1 MSTIPLQMKVS
12 LKYIFSFVL
21 IVIYSMTARS
31 QEKIGDDIILKAM
44 QDELTRNMNELRLPG
59 YDKPFF
65 IMYGIQDQKTYTIA
79 GTLGSIVQS
88 NERPVRF
95 KSTTRVLVGDYEF
108 NDESL
113 EDNLTSSPTAMEIN
127 LPIDDDYMGIR
138 RSLWSSTDKVY
149 RDAARHF
156 QRHQQT
162 LKETGKPLKDIPHRS
177 FAKGAPLQSISTLTP
192 YSFDKVAWEKKVK
205 SLSSIFLNHPDILYS
220 SVIVTFTEGYKYLV
234 NSEGVVAKIPFRDA
248 SFICIGQLKS
258 EDGEFVIDQVRHRTT
273 SPDQLPSEQQ
283 LQDEINEMISR
294 IENQLKTPRFE
305 EEYSGP
311 VLLTGAVVA
320 DVFSSMLFSN
330 AESISASN
338 FIPGL
343 TGYQFNRNSSSME
356 NKIGKLIYSDLLTIK
371 AKPKLK
377 SCNGVSLLASFDLD
391 DEGIVPPDEL
401 IIVEKGVLRNLLND
415 RTITHESQVANGF
428 SSGPGVVE
436 ITLASKNTDKALK
449 EKLITRAKDEG
460 LEYGLMIKQ
469 SAALMGI
476 VNVLKVYVADGR
488 EELVRNA
495 FFEEMNL
502 KMFKRIIG
510 ASEKYQVHNLN
521 GSNLLSRG
529 EDGASLSIIVPES
542 VLFQEMEIRPFDM
555 PTLKEEEYVSNPLQK
570 N

>member
-1 MSTIPLQMKVS
+1 MSTIPQQMKLS
-12 LKYIFSFVL
+12 AKYFFSFVL
-21 IVIYSMTARS
+21 IVMYAMTGRS
-31 QEKIGDDIILKAM
+31 QEKAGDDIILKAM
-44 QDELTRNMNELRLPG
+44 QDELTRNMNDLRLPG

-65 IMYGIQDQKTYTIA
+65 IMYGIQDQRTFTLA
-79 GTLGSIVQS
+79 STLGSIVQS
-88 NERPVRF
+88 NERPARF

-177 FAKGAPLQSISTLTP
+177 FAKGSPLRSIATLTP
-192 YSFDKVAWEKKVK
+192 YSFDKLAWEKKIK
-205 SLSSIFLNHPDILYS
+205 NLSSVFLKHPGILYS
-220 SVIVTFTEGYKYLV
+220 SVIVTFTEGHKYLI

-248 SFICIGQLKS
+248 SFLCIGQLKS
-258 EDGEFVIDQVRHRTT
+258 ADGEFVIDQVRHRATL
-273 SPDQLPSEQQ
+273 PDEIPSELQ
-283 LQDEINEMISR
+283 LQEEINAMISR

-320 DVFSSMLFSN
+320 DVFSAMLFSN
-330 AESISASN
+330 AEGISASN

-343 TGYQFNRNSSSME
+343 TGYQFNRNSSSMD
-356 NKIGKLIYSDLLTIK
+356 NKIGKGLYSNLMTVK

-377 SCNGVSLLASFDLD
+377 SYNGVNLLASFDID

-401 IIVEKGVLRNLLND
+401 IIVENGVLKNLLND

-436 ITLASKNTDKALK
+436 ITLASKNTDNALK
-449 EKLITRAKDEG
+449 EKLIARAKDDG

-476 VNVLKVYVADGR
+476 VNVFKVYVADGR
-488 EELVRNA
+488 EELARNA

-502 KMFKRIIG
+502 KMFKRMIA
-510 ASEKYQVHNLN
+510 ASEKYQAHNLN
-521 GSNLLSRG
+521 GSNFNGG
-529 EDGASLSIIVPES
+529 EGGTTLSIIVPES
-542 VLFQEMEIRPFDM
+542 VMFQEMEIRPFDM
-555 PTLKEEEYVSNPLQK
+555 PTLKEEEYVSNPLVK